1 MFFFT
6 NYFRY
11 RIDCCSLCPHCA
23 TAIWPICYFFT
34 HGIELFLPIFQETQT
49 KRIMKEIHRKIGHG
63 TWWFF
68 FFFFWAFSVLSFKSL
83 SRRGKKGHYDVLGSD
98 IVAKALMLGLSTDT
112 TSVDLTLLIRLI
124 VLFEL
129 QLFKSLSVTWSHFK
143 IITASKI

>member
-1 MFFFT
+1 M
-6 NYFRY
+6 
-11 RIDCCSLCPHCA
+11 S
-23 TAIWPICYFFT
+23 
-34 HGIELFLPIFQETQT
+34 
-49 KRIMKEIHRKIGHG
+49 
-63 TWWFF
+63 F